1 MVTRNVAI
9 ILDMQYVQKTRLDMK
24 LLRTEV
30 NYYEFK
36 AMTDEVIIV
45 ATIQSLD
52 EGKSFVLY
60 VNRSHFQSG
69 DNFLSP
75 F

>member
-52 EGKSFVLY
+52 EGKSFD
-60 VNRSHFQSG
+60 F
-69 DNFLSP
+69 
-75 F
+75 